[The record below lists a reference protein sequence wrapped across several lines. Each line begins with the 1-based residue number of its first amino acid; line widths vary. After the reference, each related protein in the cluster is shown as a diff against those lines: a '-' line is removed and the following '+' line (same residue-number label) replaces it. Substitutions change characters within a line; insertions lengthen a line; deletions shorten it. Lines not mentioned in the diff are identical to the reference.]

1 MNYSI
6 RENNAYDLIFKDYPD
21 VLTTKDL
28 QRILG
33 ISGKTVFMLLHSGQ
47 IKCIKVGRSFRIP
60 KIYLLQ
66 YLGLIPEDLQNTSP
80 QNGHSV

>member
-1 MNYSI
+1 MNYPI
-6 RENNAYDLIFKDYPD
+6 QENNAYDMIFKDYPD

-28 QRILG
+28 QNILG
-33 ISGKTVFMLLHSGQ
+33 ISGKTVFWLLHSDQ
-47 IKCIKVGRSFRIP
+47 IKSIKVGRSFRIP

-66 YLGLIPEDLQNTSP
+66 FLGLIPEDLHNTSP

>member
-6 RENNAYDLIFKDYPD
+6 RENSTYDLIFKDYPD

-47 IKCIKVGRSFRIP
+47 IKSIKVGRSFRIP

-66 YLGLIPEDLQNTSP
+66 YLGLIPEDLHNTSS